1 MRLNQSEVGIVSVLV
16 RRLRVSFGL
25 VLVAAC
31 ASGAQAA
38 AVSVSCPGTLDSAD
52 REFLVTTDPGT
63 ATCLL
68 FGAGNL
74 TGNNDPVNQL
84 VPGYLTL
91 DKSDDLVSGV
101 LPGSLTATPPTSGL
115 SGTFSITAP
124 GYTDF
129 IIAFKTGEGQ
139 IDPDWAAFKLPAG
152 VTSGSWS
159 ISGQQEMSH
168 SILYGRLTPVP
179 LPAAAW
185 LLLSGVAGLGALARR
200 RRAAEPA

>member
-1 MRLNQSEVGIVSVLV
+1 MVSE
-16 RRLRVSFGL
+16 
-25 VLVAAC
+25 
-31 ASGAQAA
+31 AQAA
-38 AVSVSCPGTLDSAD
+38 SVTVYCPGSASTTD
-52 REFLVTTDPGT
+52 REFSVTTDPGT
-63 ATCLL
+63 ATCILY
-68 FGAGNL
+68 GAGNL
-74 TGNNDPVNQL
+74 NGNNDPVNQL
-84 VPGYLTL
+84 APGYLTL
-91 DKSDDLVSGV
+91 DKSDDLLSGV

-139 IDPDWAAFKLPAG
+139 IDPDWAAFRLPAG

>member
-1 MRLNQSEVGIVSVLV
+1 MTSLPS
-16 RRLRVSFGL
+16 RLRIPAGVLGL
-25 VLVAAC
+25 AIMV
-31 ASGAQAA
+31 SGAQAA
-38 AVSVSCPGTLDSAD
+38 SVTVYCPGSASTTD
-52 REFLVTTDPGT
+52 REFSVTTDPGT
-63 ATCLL
+63 ATCILY
-68 FGAGNL
+68 GAGNL

-84 VPGYLTL
+84 APGYLTL
-91 DKSDDLVSGV
+91 DKSDDLLSGV

-139 IDPDWAAFKLPAG
+139 IDPDWAAFRLPAG

-200 RRAAEPA
+200 RRATEPA

>member
-1 MRLNQSEVGIVSVLV
+1 MTSLPS
-16 RRLRVSFGL
+16 RLRIPAGVLGL
-25 VLVAAC
+25 AIMV
-31 ASGAQAA
+31 SGAQAA
-38 AVSVSCPGTLDSAD
+38 SVTVYCPGSASTTD
-52 REFLVTTDPGT
+52 REFSVTTDPGT
-63 ATCLL
+63 ATCILY
-68 FGAGNL
+68 GAGNL
-74 TGNNDPVNQL
+74 NGNNDPVNQL
-84 VPGYLTL
+84 APGYLTL
-91 DKSDDLVSGV
+91 DKSDDLLSGV

-139 IDPDWAAFKLPAG
+139 IDPDWAAFRLPAG

-200 RRAAEPA
+200 RRATEPA

>member
-1 MRLNQSEVGIVSVLV
+1 MTSLPSRLSIPAGVLGLALMVSE
-16 RRLRVSFGL
+16 
-25 VLVAAC
+25 
-31 ASGAQAA
+31 AQAA
-38 AVSVSCPGTLDSAD
+38 SVTVYCPGSASTTD
-52 REFLVTTDPGT
+52 REFSVTTDPGT
-63 ATCLL
+63 ATCIL

-74 TGNNDPVNQL
+74 NGNNDPVNQL
-84 VPGYLTL
+84 APGYLTL
-91 DKSDDLVSGV
+91 DKSDDLLSGV

-139 IDPDWAAFKLPAG
+139 IDPDWAAFRLPAG

>member
-1 MRLNQSEVGIVSVLV
+1 MTSLPSRLSIPAGVLGLALMVSE
-16 RRLRVSFGL
+16 
-25 VLVAAC
+25 
-31 ASGAQAA
+31 AQAA
-38 AVSVSCPGTLDSAD
+38 SVTVYCPGSASTTD
-52 REFLVTTDPGT
+52 REFSVTTDPGT
-63 ATCLL
+63 ATCILY
-68 FGAGNL
+68 GAGNL
-74 TGNNDPVNQL
+74 NGNNDPVNQL
-84 VPGYLTL
+84 APGYLTL
-91 DKSDDLVSGV
+91 DKSDDLLSGV

-139 IDPDWAAFKLPAG
+139 IDPDWAAFRLPAG

-185 LLLSGVAGLGALARR
+185 LLLSGVASLGALARR

>member
-1 MRLNQSEVGIVSVLV
+1 MTSLPS
-16 RRLRVSFGL
+16 RLRIPAGVLGL
-25 VLVAAC
+25 AIMV
-31 ASGAQAA
+31 SGAQAA
-38 AVSVSCPGTLDSAD
+38 SVTVYCPGSASTTD
-52 REFLVTTDPGT
+52 REFSVTTDPGT
-63 ATCLL
+63 ATCILY
-68 FGAGNL
+68 GAGNL
-74 TGNNDPVNQL
+74 DGNNDPVNQL
-84 VPGYLTL
+84 APGYLTL
-91 DKSDDLVSGV
+91 DKSDDLLSGV

-139 IDPDWAAFKLPAG
+139 IDPDWAAFRLPAG

-200 RRAAEPA
+200 RRATEPA